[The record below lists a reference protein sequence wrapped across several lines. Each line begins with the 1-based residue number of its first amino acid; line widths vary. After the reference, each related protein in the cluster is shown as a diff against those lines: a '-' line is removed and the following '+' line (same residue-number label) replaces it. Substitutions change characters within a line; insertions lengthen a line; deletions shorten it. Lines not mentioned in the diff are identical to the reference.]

1 MSDCLGGVINGIND
15 KTEEAFKYLYNTFYA
30 SLCRYANRFVGEF
43 MDEEDVVQEI
53 FVKLWEREGK
63 FENMRAVS
71 AYLYR
76 SVHNACLVYIRDQKE
91 KRQEELIQH
100 LGEVMTFDSTDNEQL
115 LIEEEYYRQIFT
127 VLNSLSDQRRVIVEM
142 TMKGMRNEEIAQSLH
157 VSVNT
162 VKTLKKKAYVYLR
175 ENLSRE
181 GWMFLFTFL

>member
-1 MSDCLGGVINGIND
+1 MCQPRVD
-15 KTEEAFKYLYNTFYA
+15 
-30 SLCRYANRFVGEF
+30 
-43 MDEEDVVQEI
+43 
-53 FVKLWEREGK
+53 
-63 FENMRAVS
+63 
-71 AYLYR
+71 R
-76 SVHNACLVYIRDQKE
+76 SVGSPSLEDSDIRIEKKWNWKE